1 MPAIEFIVVGAGIAG
16 LRAALELSD
25 AGHGGILL
33 LTKGELADSATRFA
47 QGGIAVAVGEDDSVA
62 LHEQD
67 TLIAGDGLSRPE
79 AARILTEEGPA
90 AVAALFRWGAAFD
103 RTAGA
108 LDLAREGAHSRSRVL
123 HAHGDSTGREIAD
136 TLLRQAAARA
146 NIQIQPLLRV
156 SSLLWDTAAGR
167 VSGIECRHA
176 STGEVVRSQARAV
189 LLATG
194 GLGQVYRDTTNP
206 AVATGDG
213 PALAGRA
220 GAVLADMEFV
230 QFHPTALAAPGAPRF
245 LLSEALRGEGAILLN
260 PAGERFMPAY
270 DSRAELAPRDIV
282 ARAIVAEIRRSA
294 AGPDAACF
302 LDATALGAQELEGR
316 FPRIVATLRQFGWDL
331 GRQPVPVRPA
341 AHYMMGGV
349 WTDLNGRTSLPGL
362 FAAGEAA
369 CTGVHGANRLAS
381 NSLLEGLV
389 FGARAARAMAA
400 ESAPAPT
407 HGEAIAPTGGVLPR
421 PELQRRMAETAAVIR
436 DGISLRAWLQ
446 ELAAAPEPA
455 SAAGNLEDRNLT
467 LVATAIVRAA
477 LAREESRGAHFRSDF
492 PRPDPALAGCH
503 SFQRL
508 GHPVTFSAAWDQHG
522 SLPV

>member
-1 MPAIEFIVVGAGIAG
+1 
-16 LRAALELSD
+16 
-25 AGHGGILL
+25 
-33 LTKGELADSATRFA
+33 
-47 QGGIAVAVGEDDSVA
+47 
-62 LHEQD
+62 
-67 TLIAGDGLSRPE
+67 
-79 AARILTEEGPA
+79 
-90 AVAALFRWGAAFD
+90 
-103 RTAGA
+103 
-108 LDLAREGAHSRSRVL
+108 
-123 HAHGDSTGREIAD
+123 
-136 TLLRQAAARA
+136 
-146 NIQIQPLLRV
+146 
-156 SSLLWDTAAGR
+156 
-167 VSGIECRHA
+167 
-176 STGEVVRSQARAV
+176 VVRSQARAV